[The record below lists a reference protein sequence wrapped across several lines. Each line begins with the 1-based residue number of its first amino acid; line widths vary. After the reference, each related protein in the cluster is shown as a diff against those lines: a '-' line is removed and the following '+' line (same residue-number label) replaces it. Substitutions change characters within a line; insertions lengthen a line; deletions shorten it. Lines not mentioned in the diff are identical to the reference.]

1 MKIIKKIKMDLL
13 NKQNIPVIDA
23 VQGDSN
29 TRVLEFSLYSGG
41 IPWSVPDGVSVAV
54 AYLRTDGAKGIYD
67 TLADGSAAISVA
79 GNVVSAILVPQALAV
94 AGDTKLTVVFMADG
108 EQLATFC
115 VTLRVAQNPAIGAV
129 EPEDY
134 INLRQV
140 LVEMVDK
147 VLAEMD
153 IGAPFF
159 VNVGQG
165 LESITVE
172 QSFDDIQGAEASGRL
187 IYCALETADQERLNL
202 PLVKSN
208 NGIFY
213 FSTVCVGVEWLVTI
227 RQGADGNTVATV
239 ANQETGSGDS
249 GEDGGYYT
257 PEITDNGDGT
267 MEVSFTPSDAD
278 MPAVEPVTV
287 ALPAG
292 PAGDTPKKGV
302 DYWTE
307 EDKADIVDAVKAEV
321 PLVKTAEQPTFVNS
335 VDEMTDT
342 SKVYIMPDGYLYAYM
357 EGVEVTKLKSSEF
370 ALGQLNTNGVVAA
383 GGNPVRIYT
392 VAALS
397 LENGKISVTPPTG
410 YGYMVYFYNS
420 DTPSENS
427 IVGKT
432 TWITGTVA
440 DVTTVNLASGSID
453 GATHCRFNF
462 RDTASAG
469 ALDLTD
475 YFDDF
480 VNAEPIVITSNVKTK
495 RWANTGLA
503 YNQPADYEDR
513 IAALESKLEGLEYG
527 TY

>member
-1 MKIIKKIKMDLL
+1 MITENLSTLKIHKLTQAQYDRELEAG
-13 NKQNIPVIDA
+13 NIDA
-23 VQGDSN
+23 NALYLTPDEETDLSGYATVEYVDTKAEQITSSIPTSLKNPNALTINGQG
-29 TRVLEFSLYSGG
+29 Y
-41 IPWSVPDGVSVAV
+41 
-54 AYLRTDGAKGIYD
+54 
-67 TLADGSAAISVA
+67 DGSEAVTVNIS
-79 GNVVSAILVPQALAV
+79 
-94 AGDTKLTVVFMADG
+94 D
-108 EQLATFC
+108 
-115 VTLRVAQNPAIGAV
+115 
-129 EPEDY
+129 
-134 INLRQV
+134 
-140 LVEMVDK
+140 
-147 VLAEMD
+147 
-153 IGAPFF
+153 
-159 VNVGQG
+159 
-165 LESITVE
+165 
-172 QSFDDIQGAEASGRL
+172 
-187 IYCALETADQERLNL
+187 
-202 PLVKSN
+202 
-208 NGIFY
+208 
-213 FSTVCVGVEWLVTI
+213 
-227 RQGADGNTVATV
+227 
-239 ANQETGSGDS
+239 
-249 GEDGGYYT
+249 GEDGQT
-257 PEITDNGDGT
+257 PHIGDNGNWWIGEEDTG
-267 MEVSFTPSDAD
+267 VKA
-278 MPAVEPVTV
+278 
-287 ALPAG
+287 AG
-292 PAGDTPKKGV
+292 PAGDTPEKGV

-432 TWITGTVA
+432 TWITRTVA